1 MELQE
6 HHRGRQS
13 LFALPT
19 PAPAPTPTVTQTAQL
34 KKVPNNIKIMVY
46 ITALLAISS
55 LLSGAYAVWQGAG
68 AVCYKWPLCSEYI
81 IPKYTNQWIHMA
93 HRLISLGL
101 LFALFFSPP
110 DYIQGDSVRI
120 MYVHVPSSFI
130 ALGCFGFIG
139 IASIL
144 NLIFKIKFMP
154 LIAKSLA
161 PVGCL
166 FSIVSIVT
174 GSLWG
179 KPTWGIWW
187 VWDARLT
194 SMGILLLFYLAYIF
208 TWRFVNSFEKA
219 NKISSVIGIIGLFNL
234 PIIKYSVDWWN
245 TLHQPSSITLT
256 SAPTI
261 HYTML
266 IPLIIMLLGMIVYS
280 LIIFLMRYKTEVMK
294 FKLDKKKSKN

>member
-1 MELQE
+1 M
-6 HHRGRQS
+6 
-13 LFALPT
+13 FKNFFPN
-19 PAPAPTPTVTQTAQL
+19 
-34 KKVPNNIKIMVY
+34 KVLSINNNFINN
-46 ITALLAISS
+46 L
-55 LLSGAYAVWQGAG
+55 
-68 AVCYKWPLCSEYI
+68 I
-81 IPKYTNQWIHMA
+81 ILMI
-93 HRLISLGL
+93 LIIFLGL
-101 LFALFFSPP
+101 IYALFISPE

-130 ALGCFGFIG
+130 ALGCFAIMGT
-139 IASIL
+139 ASIL

-161 PVGCL
+161 PIGIIFTL
-166 FSIVSIVT
+166 ISIVT

-194 SMGILLLFYLAYIF
+194 SMLILFCFYLAYIF
-208 TWRFVNSFEKA
+208 VWKFMRNFEQA
-219 NKISSVIGIIGLFNL
+219 NKISSIIGVIGLINL

-261 HYTML
+261 HHTML
-266 IPLIIMLLGMIVYS
+266 VPLLIMFIGMIVYS
-280 LIIFLMRYKTEVMK
+280 LIIFLMKYKTELMK
-294 FKLDKKKSKN
+294 FKLNKKKENR

>member
-1 MELQE
+1 MFKNFFPNKIL
-6 HHRGRQS
+6 S
-13 LFALPT
+13 L
-19 PAPAPTPTVTQTAQL
+19 
-34 KKVPNNIKIMVY
+34 NNKLINTLLIVMILIVLAGSVY
-46 ITALLAISS
+46 
-55 LLSGAYAVWQGAG
+55 
-68 AVCYKWPLCSEYI
+68 
-81 IPKYTNQWIHMA
+81 
-93 HRLISLGL
+93 
-101 LFALFFSPP
+101 ALFISPP

-144 NLIFKIKFMP
+144 NLIFRIKFVSLM
-154 LIAKSLA
+154 AKSLA
-161 PVGCL
+161 PVGCI
-166 FSIVSIVT
+166 FSLISIVT

-208 TWRFVNSFEKA
+208 TWKFVNNYEKA

-234 PIIKYSVDWWN
+234 PVIKYSVDWWS
-245 TLHQPSSITLT
+245 TLHQPSSISLT

-266 IPLIIMLLGMIVYS
+266 IPLIIMFLGMVIYS
-280 LIIFLMRYKTEVMK
+280 LIIFLMKYKTELMRL
-294 FKLDKKKSKN
+294 KLDRKNQK

>member
-1 MELQE
+1 MFKNFFPNKIL
-6 HHRGRQS
+6 S
-13 LFALPT
+13 L
-19 PAPAPTPTVTQTAQL
+19 
-34 KKVPNNIKIMVY
+34 NNN
-46 ITALLAISS
+46 LISS
-55 LLSGAYAVWQGAG
+55 LLTAMILVILVG
-68 AVCYKWPLCSEYI
+68 
-81 IPKYTNQWIHMA
+81 
-93 HRLISLGL
+93 LIY
-101 LFALFFSPP
+101 ALFISPP

-120 MYVHVPSSFI
+120 MYVHVPASFI

-144 NLIFKIKFMP
+144 NLIFKIKFMS
-154 LIAKSLA
+154 LMAKSLA
-161 PVGCL
+161 PVGCI
-166 FSIVSIVT
+166 FSLVSIVT

-194 SMGILLLFYLAYIF
+194 SMGILLLFYFAYIF
-208 TWRFVNSFEKA
+208 TWKFVNNFEKA
-219 NKISSVIGIIGLFNL
+219 NKISSVIGTIGLFNL
-234 PIIKYSVDWWN
+234 PVIKYSVDWWN

-266 IPLIIMLLGMIVYS
+266 IPLIIMLLGMIIYS

-294 FKLDKKKSKN
+294 FKLDRKKNNK

>member
-1 MELQE
+1 MFKNFFPSKIL
-6 HHRGRQS
+6 S
-13 LFALPT
+13 LDN
-19 PAPAPTPTVTQTAQL
+19 
-34 KKVPNNIKIMVY
+34 K
-46 ITALLAISS
+46 
-55 LLSGAYAVWQGAG
+55 
-68 AVCYKWPLCSEYI
+68 
-81 IPKYTNQWIHMA
+81 
-93 HRLISLGL
+93 LINGL
-101 LFALFFSPP
+101 LFLMILIVLVGLVYALFISPP

-139 IASIL
+139 MASIL
-144 NLIFKIKFMP
+144 NLIFRIKFVSLM
-154 LIAKSLA
+154 AKSLA
-161 PVGCL
+161 PVGCI
-166 FSIVSIVT
+166 FSLVSIVT

-208 TWRFVNSFEKA
+208 TWKFVNNFEKA

-234 PIIKYSVDWWN
+234 PIIRYSVDWWS
-245 TLHQPSSITLT
+245 TLHQSSSITLT

-266 IPLIIMLLGMIVYS
+266 IPLIIMFFGMVMYS
-280 LIIFLMRYKTEVMK
+280 LIIFLMSYKTEVMK
-294 FKLDKKKSKN
+294 FKLDKKKNRK

>member
-1 MELQE
+1 MFKNFFPSRIL
-6 HHRGRQS
+6 S
-13 LFALPT
+13 L
-19 PAPAPTPTVTQTAQL
+19 
-34 KKVPNNIKIMVY
+34 NNKLINTLLIVMILIVLVGLVY
-46 ITALLAISS
+46 
-55 LLSGAYAVWQGAG
+55 
-68 AVCYKWPLCSEYI
+68 
-81 IPKYTNQWIHMA
+81 
-93 HRLISLGL
+93 
-101 LFALFFSPP
+101 ALFISPP

-144 NLIFKIKFMP
+144 NLIFRIKFVSLM
-154 LIAKSLA
+154 AKSLA
-161 PVGCL
+161 PVGCI
-166 FSIVSIVT
+166 FSLISIVT

-194 SMGILLLFYLAYIF
+194 SMAILLLFYLAYIF
-208 TWRFVNSFEKA
+208 TWKFVNNYEKA

-234 PIIKYSVDWWN
+234 PVIKYSVDWWS
-245 TLHQPSSITLT
+245 TLHQSSSISLT

-266 IPLIIMLLGMIVYS
+266 IPLIIMFLGMVIYS
-280 LIIFLMRYKTEVMK
+280 LIIFLMKYKTELMRL
-294 FKLDKKKSKN
+294 KLDKKNQK

>member
-1 MELQE
+1 MFKNFLPSKIL
-6 HHRGRQS
+6 S
-13 LFALPT
+13 LDN
-19 PAPAPTPTVTQTAQL
+19 
-34 KKVPNNIKIMVY
+34 K
-46 ITALLAISS
+46 
-55 LLSGAYAVWQGAG
+55 
-68 AVCYKWPLCSEYI
+68 
-81 IPKYTNQWIHMA
+81 
-93 HRLISLGL
+93 LINGL
-101 LFALFFSPP
+101 LFVMILIVLVGLVYALFISPP

-144 NLIFKIKFMP
+144 NLIFKIKFVSLM
-154 LIAKSLA
+154 AKSLA
-161 PVGCL
+161 PVGCI
-166 FSIVSIVT
+166 FSLVSIVT

-194 SMGILLLFYLAYIF
+194 SMAILFLFYLAYIF
-208 TWRFVNSFEKA
+208 TWQFVNNFEKA
-219 NKISSVIGIIGLFNL
+219 NKISSIIGVVGLFNL
-234 PIIKYSVDWWN
+234 PVIKYSVDWWN

-266 IPLIIMLLGMIVYS
+266 VPLIIMFLGMAIYS
-280 LIIFLMRYKTEVMK
+280 LIIFLMRYKIEVMK
-294 FKLDKKKSKN
+294 FKLSKKKNIK